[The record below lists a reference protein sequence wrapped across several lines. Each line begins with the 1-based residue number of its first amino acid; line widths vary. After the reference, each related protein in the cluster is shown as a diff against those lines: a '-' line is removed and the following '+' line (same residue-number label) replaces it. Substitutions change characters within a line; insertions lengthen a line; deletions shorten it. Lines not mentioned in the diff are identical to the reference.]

1 MTNLRDEARWLIGEI
16 SEAKRLA
23 RAGGLPQLANS
34 AIEAG
39 RIEEYDQDGT
49 LVQIVGEQHDG
60 THTPVTVN
68 GPVPPEPSAPAITA
82 GIGSVEGRWSGKFA
96 GDALSPMDL
105 SHVALHAS
113 RMEVFTPSNETQLAT
128 ITGELGD
135 VAVVLLDS
143 GEWTFGLV
151 AVSKA
156 GKWSGLSE
164 TVTIDVPDF
173 PSPVDIQDELIRFD
187 EVTGGLLTEA
197 GNLGN
202 RLDGA
207 EQDLAAHEGRLGT
220 AEQRVTDAF
229 VQIGT
234 ADGKATAAA
243 SAAATAQTQADTAKS
258 VADQATA
265 DALAAA
271 GLAESKGE
279 VIYQLSAPTGTR
291 ANPAN
296 LWIRTTDNKPHTYN
310 ATAKAWVAV
319 TDKAATDAATAAANA
334 KSAADAAAQ
343 AAANAQA
350 AAGSAQNTAD
360 NALTMAG
367 TKGKVFY
374 STSTPS
380 GTGTAQ
386 GDLWRRTDASKNV
399 IGEWYW
405 TGSAW
410 QSSQITTSAIANL
423 DVGKLTVGTGVIA
436 DLVAQKI
443 AASTAAFQTVDVK
456 NLFVTTGT
464 LTEAVINKLWA
475 DVVMSRKLTVEM
487 MAVGAFDNSIP
498 EPDFSNKGESWD
510 LASLGSIVPNGSSTG
525 GPVLRIASTTAHNTV
540 NSKVSLEVNGGE
552 YYRLTMRVKSTVN
565 APAGSLWVFVRA
577 ANRSSGVETYPYVS
591 NGTAIP
597 ANTWTEI
604 NGIIQVPTTTA
615 RIRFAVSVRS
625 TLGAANVD
633 FELVS
638 ATRANAGE
646 LIVEGSLK
654 AKHADLEDFAAN
666 TGFIADLTARIVKSE
681 MFVGKEFQGGTFT
694 GSVFQTSGIASVG
707 LKLDNQGL
715 RVYGAEGGEPVT
727 EIRANGG
734 TVYSITDPATGDTLA
749 SLDRDGVVSGQE
761 LNIAGDPVFLGS
773 PLLGDTVNF
782 QHPSEFET
790 PGLLDVLPR
799 GMIARGFRNISD
811 RTSVTNQEMEILEY
825 NYVHEPGRGYRI
837 TVAPFAAYVGGGN
850 AYGYLNV
857 YVTTDGSRPVM
868 SSVPTF
874 RQYVR
879 NQASGAELATFGGVF
894 YNTGYQPAPKVV
906 RIMITISS
914 EGGTLS
920 FHPNAL
926 ASTVRTWVED
936 MGLSAPD
943 TSIDRNG
950 RMDLSVPTP
959 VPPPEPPPVPKE
971 NYTQVWKATGYRSF
985 DGNGRYTYAD
995 GTNKIYQGTAGY
1007 TGMLRSMVTFGNG
1020 SKGQTIVQALSGAKV
1035 NSIKVTMRFDHWW
1048 SSAGGTAQIMLH
1060 GSASLTS
1067 VPPSMT
1073 LAATSSKWPKPGTRT
1088 VSIPS
1093 SRWEGFKNGDWKG
1106 IGLGNGS
1113 SGTAY
1118 YGYARASSVSLEIKY
1133 TK

>member
-1 MTNLRDEARWLIGEI
+1 MSKTPTPRDVRWLVEGLAKSERRLAALENRKPSLAHSSIEDGAIREFDKDGVQGSQIGKQPDGTHGSVVLNGPKPPKPTPAIVAANPGQGEARW
-16 SEAKRLA
+16 
-23 RAGGLPQLANS
+23 N
-34 AIEAG
+34 
-39 RIEEYDQDGT
+39 
-49 LVQIVGEQHDG
+49 
-60 THTPVTVN
+60 
-68 GPVPPEPSAPAITA
+68 
-82 GIGSVEGRWSGKFA
+82 GKFV
-96 GDALSPMDL
+96 GDAVSPLDLKHVAAYFVLAGEFLDL
-105 SHVALHAS
+105 SKQAGV
-113 RMEVFTPSNETQLAT
+113 M
-128 ITGELGD
+128 TGELGD
-135 VAVVLLDS
+135 NVQAQLVPGVYS
-143 GEWTFGLV
+143 VYLV
-151 AVSKA
+151 AWSKA
-156 GKWSGLSE
+156 GRFSDASE
-164 TVTIDVPDF
+164 PAHLLVSAAPDVDA
-173 PSPVDIQDELIRFD
+173 IQGALDDLNERGDGFLEL
-187 EVTGGLLTEA
+187 A

-207 EQDLAAHEGRLGT
+207 EEDLAAHEGRLGT

-243 SAAATAQTQADTAKS
+243 SAAATAQSKADTA
-258 VADQATA
+258 AQAAA
-265 DALAAA
+265 DAAGIANGKGKVLVQSTAPGAADRNTVTLWIDTTGGA
-271 GLAESKGE
+271 NTPKRWT
-279 VIYQLSAPTGTR
+279 TGT
-291 ANPAN
+291 
-296 LWIRTTDNKPHTYN
+296 T
-310 ATAKAWVAV
+310 WVAV
-319 TDKAATDAATAAANA
+319 TDKAATDAAA
-334 KSAADAAAQ
+334 AAAQ
-343 AAANAQA
+343 AAQA
-350 AAGSAQNTAD
+350 AATAQSTAGSAQTTAN

-374 STSTPS
+374 SESAPS
-380 GTGTAQ
+380 GTGTAE
-386 GDLWRRTDASKNV
+386 GDLWRRVDTSKNV

-405 TGSAW
+405 SGSAW

-464 LTEAVINKLWA
+464 MTEAVINKLWA
-475 DVVMSRKLTVEM
+475 DVVMSRKMTVEM

-597 ANTWTEI
+597 ANTWTEV
-604 NGIIQVPTTTA
+604 NGIIQIPTTTA
-615 RIRFAVSVRS
+615 RIRFAVSVRN

-681 MFVGKEFQGGTFT
+681 MFVGKEFFGGKFI
-694 GSVFQTSGIASVG
+694 GSYFWTDAAEAVG

-727 EIRANGG
+727 EIRADGG

-749 SLDRDGVVSGQE
+749 SLDRNGGVSGQE

-799 GMIARGFRNISD
+799 GMIARGFRNIAD

-857 YVTTDGSRPVM
+857 YVTTDGTRPSM
-868 SSVPTF
+868 SSTPTF

-995 GTNKIYQGTAGY
+995 GKNRIYQGTAGY
-1007 TGMLRSMVTFGNG
+1007 SGMLRSMVTFGNG
-1020 SKGQTIVQALSGAKV
+1020 SKGQTIVQALSGAKI
-1035 NSIKVTMRFDHWW
+1035 NSVKVKMRFDNWW
-1048 SSAGGTAQIMLH
+1048 YDAGGTAQIMLH
-1060 GSASLTS
+1060 GQSGLTS
-1067 VPPSMT
+1067 TLPSMT

-1093 SRWEGFKNGDWKG
+1093 SRWEGFKTGDWKG
-1106 IGLGNGS
+1106 VGLGAGS
-1113 SGTAY
+1113 SGLTY
-1118 YGYARASSVSLEIKY
+1118 YGYARGSAVELEIKY